1 MKIMMK
7 NILFTFIFMVTTVS
21 FGLAQEKKN
30 METGNPI
37 EAKRAEMNKLGRL
50 VGQWQGTGWI
60 QQGKNRETFAGTE
73 NVQKKIDGLALLV
86 EGNFKNKEGVVIHET
101 LAVLSPN
108 LKTKNYDFRAYL
120 ASGNGGEYE
129 FKPIDTGWQWGFQ
142 FPNGVIRY
150 DIKINN
156 DVWLETG
163 EISQDAGKTWNKFFE
178 MELKRVK

>member
-1 MKIMMK
+1 MMK

-73 NVQKKIDGLALLV
+73 NVQKKL
-86 EGNFKNKEGVVIHET
+86 
-101 LAVLSPN
+101 
-108 LKTKNYDFRAYL
+108 
-120 ASGNGGEYE
+120 
-129 FKPIDTGWQWGFQ
+129 TGWHCLLREILRTRKAWSFTKRWQ
-142 FPNGVIRY
+142 FYRQI
-150 DIKINN
+150 
-156 DVWLETG
+156 
-163 EISQDAGKTWNKFFE
+163 
-178 MELKRVK
+178 